1 MNIETVFDFIKDR
14 RGYDYPIRYKFING
28 MVLTDED
35 LNIDGDLDL
44 SKTNITTL
52 PNNIHVGGD
61 LDLSFTKIKSLPN
74 NLRVERDFF
83 LLKTPLYEKYDEDDI
98 RKMIE
103 DKGGYINGEIY
114 WW

>member
-1 MNIETVFDFIKDR
+1 MNLQSVFNFIKEK

-35 LNIDGDLDL
+35 LNID
-44 SKTNITTL
+44 
-52 PNNIHVGGD
+52 GD